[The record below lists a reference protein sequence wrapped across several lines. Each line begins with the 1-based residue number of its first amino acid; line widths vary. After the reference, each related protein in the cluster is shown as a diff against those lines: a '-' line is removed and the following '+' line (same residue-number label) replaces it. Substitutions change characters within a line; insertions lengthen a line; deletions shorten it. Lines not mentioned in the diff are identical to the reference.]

1 MKKMLI
7 IILGLFVL
15 ALGVVGANYFYV
27 GTYIA
32 ETIKSDLRNVGID
45 VAVHLEN
52 YISPSTLVFD
62 IRSVSD
68 TNSPLDVFRVFLG
81 FSASVKDMNFKQ
93 VKLAYN
99 GNVKFYIDGD
109 YFKSIGQE
117 FKEQNPVYTI
127 RTFPEN
133 LYRPNGEK
141 AFETWTGGVLGVL
154 GQQMDDFNS
163 FHQEWYIQDMSRN
176 AD

>member
-32 ETIKSDLRNVGID
+32 ETIKSDPRNVGID

-81 FSASVKDMNFKQ
+81 FSASVND
-93 VKLAYN
+93 
-99 GNVKFYIDGD
+99 
-109 YFKSIGQE
+109 E
-117 FKEQNPVYTI
+117 C
-127 RTFPEN
+127 
-133 LYRPNGEK
+133 
-141 AFETWTGGVLGVL
+141 
-154 GQQMDDFNS
+154 
-163 FHQEWYIQDMSRN
+163 
-176 AD
+176 